1 MEGSVLVIGGG
12 IAGIQCSL
20 DLTELGFKVYLVE
33 RTPSIG
39 GRMAQLDKTFPTN
52 DCSLCILAPKM
63 VEVFRNPN
71 IELLTY
77 HEVKKVSGKPGDF
90 TATILKKPRYI
101 DVAKCKGCGD
111 CATKCPKIEVP
122 NIFDM
127 NLGKRK
133 SIYIPF
139 PQAVPP
145 VYLID
150 PELCLKLTKGVCG
163 VCEKVC
169 EAEAI
174 DYEQKSEEIQLNI
187 GAIVVATGFEMP
199 AAKLSLRWGYQYE
212 NVVSALEYERILCA
226 SGPFGGHVLRPSDQK
241 EPEKIAFIQCAG
253 SRDLHEGVPYC
264 SSVCCTY
271 TAKEAI
277 ITKEHSEKSECY
289 VFRHDIRAYGK
300 NFYEFTQRAQQ
311 EYGVKYYQT
320 KVSQIK
326 EDPETNDLII
336 HYEDLKT
343 GEFKDFKANL
353 IVLASPLVPSRG
365 TNELAETLGIELD
378 QYNFFKERSYFNKL
392 QSSKDGIFLCGF
404 CQGPMDIPETV
415 ADASGVA
422 SQVATLLNSVKFTQI
437 KEKEFE
443 EPEKEVKPSEEPRIG
458 VLVCHCGIN
467 IGKYVDVPDVVEEI
481 KKLPNVVHCE
491 ANLYSCSS
499 DSQERIKEVIKEND
513 LNRFIVASC
522 TPRTHETLFQVT
534 CQEAGLNKYLFE
546 MVNIRD
552 QCSWVHMTEKEAAT
566 EKSNDLVKMAVAKA
580 RLLKPQRE
588 ETLKII
594 PSALIIGGGV
604 AGMTAALNIAE
615 QGFETYLVEKE
626 NKLGGILNYLN
637 ILSPIQEKGSIF
649 LNEIIDKVKKNK
661 NIKIFLESKF
671 ENIKG
676 YIGNYD
682 ISVSDKEKIINDF
695 KVGTIIV
702 ATGGREL
709 KPNGL
714 FQYNGKNQDVITQ
727 LELEQKLK
735 DQNGSWLKN
744 INRITT
750 ILCVNSRQKEGITY
764 CSNVCC
770 ATAIKNINILK
781 EIKPELEITVLYR
794 DLQMAKKEFEDY
806 YRERRKDAIFLR
818 YDLTNIPE
826 ITRKKGAKEN
836 YEIKVFDTN
845 LQEEIEFQTDLI
857 ILSTP
862 MIPADNL
869 EELAKMLKVPIDKN
883 GFFLEAHVKLRPLDF
898 ATEGIFLCGC
908 AQWPKSIQDSI
919 SQAYGA
925 AGRASRFLSAK
936 EIKTSGLISE
946 VNPDKCIGC
955 GKCVET
961 CPYNAIEL
969 LDTNMEFEDLN
980 LNIKQSYINSALC
993 KGCGTCAATCP
1004 VGAISVKHYDFD
1016 QIGVMIDSYLLEK
1029 TTSLEE
1035 L

>member
-20 DLTELGFKVYLVE
+20 DLTELGYKVYLVE

-77 HEVKKVSGKPGDF
+77 HEVKEIIGATGDF

-101 DVAKCKGCGD
+101 DETKCKGCGD

-122 NIFDM
+122 NLFDM

-145 VYLID
+145 IYLID
-150 PELCLKLTKGVCG
+150 PSLCLKLTKGVCG

-174 DYEQKSEEIQLNI
+174 DYEQKPQDIQLNI

-199 AAKLSLRWGYQYE
+199 AEKLSLRWGYQYE

-226 SGPFGGHVLRPSDQK
+226 SGPFGGHVLRPSDHE

-277 ITKEHSEKSECY
+277 ITKEHSEKSQCY

-320 KVSQIK
+320 KISQIR

-343 GEFKDFKANL
+343 GEFKNFKANL
-353 IVLASPLVPSRG
+353 VVLASPLVPSKG
-365 TNELAETLGIELD
+365 TNELAEILGIELD

-443 EPEKEVKPSEEPRIG
+443 EPEKQVKTSEEPRIG
-458 VLVCHCGIN
+458 VLICHCGIN

-566 EKSNDLVKMAVAKA
+566 EKSIDLVKMAVAKS

-588 ETLKII
+588 ETLNII
-594 PSALIIGGGV
+594 PSALVIGGGV

-615 QGFETYLVEKE
+615 QGFETYLVERE

-637 ILSPIQEKGSIF
+637 ILSPIQERGSIF
-649 LNEIIDKVKKNK
+649 LNELIEKVKKNK
-661 NIKIFLESKF
+661 NIKIFLESKI

-682 ISVSDKEKIINDF
+682 IAVGNKEKVINDF

-702 ATGGREL
+702 ATGGKEL
-709 KPNGL
+709 KPTGY
-714 FQYNGKNQDVITQ
+714 FQYNAKNQNVITQ

-735 DQNGSWLKN
+735 DQNVAWLKN

-750 ILCVNSRQKEGITY
+750 ILCANSRQKEGITY

-770 ATAIKNINILK
+770 ATAIKNINLLK

-794 DLQMAKKEFEDY
+794 DLQMAKKQFEDY

-836 YEIKVFDTN
+836 YQIKVFDTN
-845 LQEEIEFQTDLI
+845 LQEEIDFQTDLI

-898 ATEGIFLCGC
+898 ATDGIFLCGC

-919 SQAYGA
+919 SQANGA

-936 EIKTSGLISE
+936 QIKTSGLISE

-969 LDTNMEFEDLN
+969 LDTKMEFEDLN
-980 LNIKQSYINSALC
+980 LIIKQSYINSALC
-993 KGCGTCAATCP
+993 KGCGTCAASCP

-1016 QIGVMIDSYLLEK
+1016 QIGVMIDSYLLKK
-1029 TTSLEE
+1029 TKSLEE